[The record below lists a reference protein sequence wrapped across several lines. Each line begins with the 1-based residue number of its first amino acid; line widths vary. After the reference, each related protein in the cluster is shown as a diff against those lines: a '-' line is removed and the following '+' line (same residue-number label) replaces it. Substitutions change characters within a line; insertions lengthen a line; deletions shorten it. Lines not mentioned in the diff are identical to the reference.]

1 MNYIVYTDGS
11 ASVKDRTG
19 GYAWLIVDENGREE
33 LGGGSEVD
41 TTISRMELRAV
52 ISALEEICLWECK
65 THENKG
71 EGVVLVYSDSE
82 YVVKGFMD
90 KSRMRNKNVDLWLD
104 LESTATWFEL
114 VHLEHVKGHAGHNDN
129 EAVDKLA
136 GEFRQAA
143 VRSLNLN
150 RSGTYDSSAITQSL
164 RRL

>member
-19 GYAWLIVDENGREE
+19 GYAWLIVDEHGDEE

-41 TTISRMELRAV
+41 TTISRMELMAV
-52 ISALEEICLWECK
+52 ISALDEICLWETK
-65 THENKG
+65 MPEDKG
-71 EGVVLVYSDSE
+71 EGVVLIYSDSE

-90 KSRMRNKNVDLWLD
+90 KTRARRKNVDLWD
-104 LESTATWFEL
+104 ELEEVATWFEL
-114 VHLEHVKGHAGHNDN
+114 VHLQHVKGHAGHVDN

-143 VRSLNLN
+143 VESLKHV
-150 RSGTYDSSAITQSL
+150 
-164 RRL
+164 